1 MCAECVSPSL
11 WMCVV
16 HMCDVISGQL
26 SEVTFLFL
34 PLYTQVLEIKLRPP
48 SLCGKDPY
56 ALSHLHGSGFCFY
69 LVGGGGAVI
78 VCFLFWQSLSM

>member
-1 MCAECVSPSL
+1 MCAECVSLSL

-34 PLYTQVLEIKLRPP
+34 PLYTQVLEIKLRPL

-69 LVGGGGAVI
+69 LVWGGE
-78 VCFLFWQSLSM
+78 L